1 MTTNLA
7 FQNIQQE
14 ANEALVNINLI
25 EEFMN
30 ISEEELKII
39 LSLKEEFSDMKFF
52 NYGALVYIQE
62 EEDINSFPHVSE
74 LLENYEKVFST
85 NCYLGVLVLRQTKCK

>member
-7 FQNIQQE
+7 FPNIQQE

-39 LSLKEEFSDMKFF
+39 LSLKE
-52 NYGALVYIQE
+52 
-62 EEDINSFPHVSE
+62 
-74 LLENYEKVFST
+74 
-85 NCYLGVLVLRQTKCK
+85 